1 MHANIPLYQELT
13 LPKLILS
20 IDGVVI
26 KEVELTQERTTL
38 GRRPRNDIVI
48 EHLAVSGDH
57 AVLHWRDGAVE
68 LEDLDS
74 TNGSFINGKRVQ
86 RQRLASGDLLEMGKH
101 QIRFLH
107 TDGDASTAS
116 SASSA
121 TGDNASLSPDSDRS
135 APAAAFASA
144 PASDASFSDGT
155 GVWPSVPA
163 ALGHASAPVSA
174 SVEVLNGH
182 GAGRKVALSKVV
194 TTVGKPGTA
203 VASITRRHHGFVLAH
218 VEGPERTVLN
228 GTAIGSTPL
237 ALSDGDLLELGGTQM
252 RFVQT

>member
-1 MHANIPLYQELT
+1 M
-13 LPKLILS
+13 PKLILS

-26 KEVELTQERTTL
+26 KEVELIQERTTL

-48 EHLAVSGDH
+48 EHLAISGDH

-101 QIRFLH
+101 QVRFLH
-107 TDGDASTAS
+107 TDGDGDGNAEGSRSSAPNASRSPDHRRATTSTSAST
-116 SASSA
+116 SAA
-121 TGDNASLSPDSDRS
+121 PDDN
-135 APAAAFASA
+135 
-144 PASDASFSDGT
+144 FSDGMH
-155 GVWPSVPA
+155 VPPSVPA
-163 ALGHASAPVSA
+163 ALGHATAPVTA
-174 SVEVLNGH
+174 SLQVLSGNA
-182 GAGRKVALSKVV
+182 AGREVALSKVV

-228 GTAIGSTPL
+228 CTAIGSTPL

>member
-1 MHANIPLYQELT
+1 M
-13 LPKLILS
+13 PKLILS

-48 EHLAVSGDH
+48 EHLAISGDH

-101 QIRFLH
+101 QVRFLH
-107 TDGDASTAS
+107 TDGDSDGDADADADADADGSTPG
-116 SASSA
+116 
-121 TGDNASLSPDSDRS
+121 TGRS
-135 APAAAFASA
+135 AATFPSAA
-144 PASDASFSDGT
+144 PDGSFSDGT
-155 GVWPSVPA
+155 RISPSVPA

-174 SVEVLNGH
+174 NLRVLSGNA
-182 GAGRKVALSKVV
+182 AGREVALSKVV

>member
-1 MHANIPLYQELT
+1 M
-13 LPKLILS
+13 PKLILS
-20 IDGVVI
+20 MDGVVI

-48 EHLAVSGDH
+48 EHLAISGDH

-68 LEDLDS
+68 LQDLDS
-74 TNGSFINGKRVQ
+74 TNGTFINGKRVQ

-101 QIRFLH
+101 QLRFLH
-107 TDGDASTAS
+107 TEGDADGSTPGAGR
-116 SASSA
+116 SAGDHGAATSPSA
-121 TGDNASLSPDSDRS
+121 APDSM
-135 APAAAFASA
+135 
-144 PASDASFSDGT
+144 FSDGT
-155 GVWPSVPA
+155 HVPPSVPA

-174 SVEVLNGH
+174 SLRVLSGH
-182 GAGRKVALSKVV
+182 AAGREVALSKVV

-237 ALSDGDLLELGGTQM
+237 ALSNGDLIELGGTQM
-252 RFVQT
+252 CFLQT

>member
-1 MHANIPLYQELT
+1 M
-13 LPKLILS
+13 PKLILS

-48 EHLAVSGDH
+48 DHLTISGDH
-57 AVLHWRDGAVE
+57 AVLHWLDGSVE
-68 LEDLDS
+68 LQDLGS

-86 RQRLASGDLLEMGKH
+86 RQRLVSGDLLEMGKH
-101 QIRFLH
+101 QVRFLD
-107 TDGDASTAS
+107 TDTDAD
-116 SASSA
+116 
-121 TGDNASLSPDSDRS
+121 TGGSRS
-135 APAAAFASA
+135 ADHRGSQHSDQSAAAYGAGDSGGAPTTTPA
-144 PASDASFSDGT
+144 PAPDGSFSDGT

-174 SVEVLNGH
+174 SVHVMSGNA
-182 GAGRKVALSKVV
+182 AGREVALSKVV

-237 ALSDGDLLELGGTQM
+237 ALSDGDLIELGGTQM

>member
-1 MHANIPLYQELT
+1 M
-13 LPKLILS
+13 PKLILS
-20 IDGVVI
+20 MDGVVI

-48 EHLAVSGDH
+48 EHLTISGDH

-68 LEDLDS
+68 LEDLNS
-74 TNGSFINGKRVQ
+74 TNGSFVNGKRVQ
-86 RQRLASGDLLEMGKH
+86 RQWLTSGDLLEMGKH
-101 QIRFLH
+101 QVRFLH
-107 TDGDASTAS
+107 TDGDSDA
-116 SASSA
+116 
-121 TGDNASLSPDSDRS
+121 DSDADADGSTPGTGRS
-135 APAAAFASA
+135 AATSPSAA
-144 PASDASFSDGT
+144 PDGSFSDGT
-155 GVWPSVPA
+155 RISPSVPA

-174 SVEVLNGH
+174 NLRVLSGNA
-182 GAGRKVALSKVV
+182 AGREVALSKVV

-237 ALSDGDLLELGGTQM
+237 ALSNGDLIELGGTQM

>member
-1 MHANIPLYQELT
+1 M
-13 LPKLILS
+13 PKLILS
-20 IDGVVI
+20 MDGVVI

-48 EHLAVSGDH
+48 EHLTISGDH

-68 LEDLDS
+68 LEDLSS
-74 TNGSFINGKRVQ
+74 TNGSFVNGKRVQ
-86 RQRLASGDLLEMGKH
+86 RQWLASGDLLEMGKH
-101 QIRFLH
+101 QVRFLH
-107 TDGDASTAS
+107 TDGDSDGDADADADADGSTPG
-116 SASSA
+116 
-121 TGDNASLSPDSDRS
+121 TGRS
-135 APAAAFASA
+135 AATFPSAA
-144 PASDASFSDGT
+144 PDGSFSDGT
-155 GVWPSVPA
+155 RISPSVPA

-174 SVEVLNGH
+174 NLRVLSGNA
-182 GAGRKVALSKVV
+182 AGREVALSKVV

>member
-1 MHANIPLYQELT
+1 M
-13 LPKLILS
+13 PKLILS

-48 EHLAVSGDH
+48 DHLTISGDH
-57 AVLHWRDGAVE
+57 AVLHWLDGSVE
-68 LEDLDS
+68 LQDLGS

-86 RQRLASGDLLEMGKH
+86 RQRLASGDLLEIGKH
-101 QIRFLH
+101 QVRFLD
-107 TDGDASTAS
+107 TDAGDGSHSGHSGNPAHHSPGDG
-116 SASSA
+116 SAA
-121 TGDNASLSPDSDRS
+121 PDTT
-135 APAAAFASA
+135 PASA
-144 PASDASFSDGT
+144 PAPGGSFSDGT

-174 SVEVLNGH
+174 SVQVLSGNATGREV
-182 GAGRKVALSKVV
+182 VLSKVV

-237 ALSDGDLLELGGTQM
+237 ALSHGDLIELGGTQM
-252 RFVQT
+252 RFVHT